1 MTVSLHPFSARNAN
15 MASTWTGPWQTLKW
29 FLDYPLLLHQLP
41 LVQLCPINQHPLL
54 HSRHLM
60 HHTYH
65 LLFTHPTLGQVFLH
79 QGTLPLWVYLPL
91 YHQCLIL
98 GKLKD
103 ACQSYASPILK
114 QTTTQR
120 LIQLNLSTTATLRIE
135 ESGHCREV
143 ETKVNVWTVRPKKMA
158 VVERWPLWRGS
169 CISSATFVVFTSP
182 VIRHHNFLQKVT
194 LCWFIIIL

>member
-29 FLDYPLLLHQLP
+29 FLDYRLLLHQLP
-41 LVQLCPINQHPLL
+41 QVQLRPINQHPLL

-65 LLFTHPTLGQVFLH
+65 LLFTHPTTGRVFHH
-79 QGTLPLWVYLPL
+79 QGTLPLWVYHPL

-114 QTTTQR
+114 QTNTQR
-120 LIQLNLSTTATLRIE
+120 LIQLNLSTMATLGAE

-143 ETKVNVWTVRPKKMA
+143 ETKVNVWAVRPKK
-158 VVERWPLWRGS
+158 WR
-169 CISSATFVVFTSP
+169 
-182 VIRHHNFLQKVT
+182 L
-194 LCWFIIIL
+194 

>member
-29 FLDYPLLLHQLP
+29 FSDYPLLLHQLP
-41 LVQLCPINQHPLL
+41 LVQLRPINQHPLL

-98 GKLKD
+98 GKFKYT
-103 ACQSYASPILK
+103 CQSYASPILK
-114 QTTTQR
+114 QTNTQR
-120 LIQLNLSTTATLRIE
+120 LIQLNLSTVATLGTE
-135 ESGHCREV
+135 ESGLCREV
-143 ETKVNVWTVRPKKMA
+143 ETKVNVWAVCPKK
-158 VVERWPLWRGS
+158 WWL
-169 CISSATFVVFTSP
+169 
-182 VIRHHNFLQKVT
+182 
-194 LCWFIIIL
+194 